1 MDNIKIVLEDVQ
13 ENSYVISLLGRFATV
28 ERIEDKTE
36 NGWDCV
42 YSFPQFKITNIK
54 NIDAIIETLKI
65 VALADWLRDIEGMD
79 LW

>member
-1 MDNIKIVLEDVQ
+1 MKNIKIVLEDVQ

-28 ERIEDKTE
+28 ERIEDRTE

-42 YSFPQFKITNIK
+42 YKFPQFKITNIE
-54 NIDAIIETLKI
+54 NIEAIIETLKI
-65 VALADWLRDIEGMD
+65 VSLADWLRDIEGVD

>member
-13 ENSYVISLLGRFATV
+13 ENSYIISLLGRFATV
-28 ERIEDKTE
+28 ERIEDKMV

-42 YSFPQFKITNIK
+42 YSFPQFKITNIE
-54 NIDAIIETLKI
+54 NIEAIMETLKI
-65 VALADWLRDIEGMD
+65 VSLADWLRDIEGID